1 MRWLSENYKWVFDG
15 VGVAVALAIIG
26 FVIRVIRRFLGSK
39 EQKPTLTTQSVE
51 VTNSPTISPTIN
63 VSLPALPTPAPAEGK
78 EPPPCLSFVQPRSVL
93 LHQDSTGVWHE
104 ASSNLEQAYPGL
116 VAQFR
121 NPPSK
126 PGQQAP
132 KASSVTASLIFK
144 SPETPEQLHINHA
157 VWLGRY
163 EHFSSFHAGET
174 HQLLLVVKLIP
185 YVTFENPNTMNPFAD
200 LRWRSGMSIHEPQAF
215 VLPGKQ
221 GEVEITLVDAWNVTV
236 FTGRFDYSV
245 TPEEMYLKQ
254 KV

>member
-15 VGVAVALAIIG
+15 VGVAAALALIG

-39 EQKPTLTTQSVE
+39 AGDVHAPLVSV
-51 VTNSPTISPTIN
+51 P
-63 VSLPALPTPAPAEGK
+63 LPAPPAPKAEEK
-78 EPPPCLSFVQPRSVL
+78 EAPPSISFVQPRSLL

-104 ASSNLEQAYPGL
+104 ASSNLEQANRGL

-121 NPPSK
+121 NRPNK
-126 PGQQAP
+126 PRRQAQE
-132 KASSVTASLIFK
+132 ASSVTASLIFK
-144 SPETPEQLHINHA
+144 SPETPEELHINHA

-163 EHFSSFHAGET
+163 EHFASFHAGET
-174 HQLLLVVKLIP
+174 HQLLLVVKQIR

-200 LRWRSGMSIHEPQAF
+200 LRWRSGMSLHEPQAF

-221 GEVEITLVDAWNVTV
+221 GELQITLVDAWNVTV
-236 FTGRFDYSV
+236 FTGRFDYRV
-245 TPEEMYLKQ
+245 TTEEMYLNLKQ

>member
-1 MRWLSENYKWVFDG
+1 MRWLSENYKWLFDG
-15 VGVAVALAIIG
+15 VAGAAILAVIGYVAHRL
-26 FVIRVIRRFLGSK
+26 LGSK
-39 EQKPTLTTQSVE
+39 TT
-51 VTNSPTISPTIN
+51 N
-63 VSLPALPTPAPAEGK
+63 VAPPVNVPLPAPTPAPPAPKEEEK
-78 EPPPCLSFVQPRSVL
+78 EPPPRLSFVQPRSVL

-121 NPPSK
+121 NPPNK

-132 KASSVTASLIFK
+132 KARSVTASLIFK

-185 YVTFENPNTMNPFAD
+185 YVTFENPNTTNPFVS
-200 LRWRSGMSIHEPQAF
+200 RWHSGMSISKPQAF
-215 VLPGKQ
+215 DLPGKE

-236 FTGRFDYSV
+236 FTGLFDYGV
-245 TPEEMYLKQ
+245 TAEEMYLKQ